1 MSKKPNAVERNRL
14 TYINHLMEEVNSA
27 TTQVY
32 EHFVDKEYNEAKHAT
47 YNLIKRL
54 KEVIQSLEDE
64 V

>member
-27 TTQVY
+27 TSQVY
-32 EHFVDKEYNEAKHAT
+32 EHFVDKEYTQAKQAT
-47 YNLIKRL
+47 YTLIKRL
-54 KEVIQSLEDE
+54 KDVIQSLEDE